1 MQLSQRL
8 SSVASMVTA
17 GNCLADV
24 GTDHGYV
31 PIYLYER
38 KQISRA
44 IAMDVNKGPLE
55 RAALHIAESG
65 MKQAIETRLSD
76 GLTKLSAGEAEAM
89 VCAGMGGPLMI
100 KILEEGSVQARAMKE
115 LILQPQSEIAQFRK
129 YLRTHGYHIIKED
142 MVLED
147 GKYYPMMK
155 VIPGAVD
162 AVSESN
168 PKQQIFD
175 RFGQYLLEHKHPVL
189 KQYLEHSRDA
199 TETLMVKLKEQQGER
214 ALARLPELETML
226 EQICTA
232 LRYFED

>member
-1 MQLSQRL
+1 
-8 SSVASMVTA
+8 
-17 GNCLADV
+17 
-24 GTDHGYV
+24 
-31 PIYLYER
+31 
-38 KQISRA
+38 
-44 IAMDVNKGPLE
+44 
-55 RAALHIAESG
+55 
-65 MKQAIETRLSD
+65 
-76 GLTKLSAGEAEAM
+76 
-89 VCAGMGGPLMI
+89 
-100 KILEEGSVQARAMKE
+100 
-115 LILQPQSEIAQFRK
+115 
-129 YLRTHGYHIIKED
+129 